1 MNIPIDAHRCPICD
15 RRFESRRALFSH
27 IAYTQ
32 SHETM
37 LEELWK
43 HRFLSASFERDK
55 ADYREQRDI
64 ARSETQHQRVV
75 VARYQKM
82 VVVLER
88 EVDDLKKALA
98 IALNAGHRLGAAARE
113 ALQESIADCDERAAE
128 CDAQIVAINSAME
141 RAHAG
146 DIQIGP

>member
-27 IAYTQ
+27 VAYTQ
-32 SHETM
+32 AHETM

-43 HRFLSASFERDK
+43 HRFLSADFERDK
-55 ADYREQRDI
+55 ADYREQRDL
-64 ARSETQHQRVV
+64 ARSDAQHWQRVTAHYRQA
-75 VARYQKM
+75 VAR
-82 VVVLER
+82 LEH
-88 EVDDLKKALA
+88 ENDELKNALA

-113 ALQESIADCDERAAE
+113 ALQDSIADCDARAAE
-128 CDAQIVAINSAME
+128 CDAQLVAINSAME

-146 DIQIGP
+146 DIQISP